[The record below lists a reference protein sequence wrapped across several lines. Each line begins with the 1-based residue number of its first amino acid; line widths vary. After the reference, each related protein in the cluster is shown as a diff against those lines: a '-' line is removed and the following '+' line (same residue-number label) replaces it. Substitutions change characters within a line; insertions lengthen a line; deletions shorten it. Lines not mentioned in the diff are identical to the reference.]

1 MARQMKDSG
10 VEWIGQIPEDWD
22 VARLCDIKSEK
33 KFAIVDGP
41 FGSAIS
47 TNDYREKG
55 VPLIRISNLK
65 NGEVSDEDMVYI
77 SEELAESVRRSCI
90 GLSDIVFAKTG
101 ATIGKCGINRLIKY
115 GILASSCIKISISH
129 KYNCDYFYYIFS
141 TDQFNQ
147 ALRNTCTGTTR
158 DTINLTPFSKLNV
171 LLPPYCIQNRIASY
185 LDRKCAEIDAI
196 IAKQQQ
202 IIEKLKEY
210 KLSVIT
216 EAVTKGL
223 DPNVPMKD
231 GGVEWIGKIPES
243 WNIAPLKTCTDILS
257 GYAFSS
263 NDFDTEKGIA
273 LLRGINVTP
282 NGIRWEDVVYW
293 SQPVTKQL
301 ENFELSAGDI
311 VVGLDR
317 PWVSEGTRVC
327 WVAEK
332 DLPALLLQRVC
343 RIRAKNNIDRRWIY
357 HWIASKSFQEA
368 LSIETTGVS
377 VPHIST
383 KQIGQFSITLPPI
396 EMQCQICDI
405 LETKCRAI
413 DQTISE
419 KQKIIANFLGYKKS
433 LMYEVVTG
441 KREG

>member
-185 LDRKCAEIDAI
+185 LDRKCRQIDAI
-196 IAKQQQ
+196 IARQQEA
-202 IIEKLKEY
+202 IEKLKAY

-216 EAVTKGL
+216 EAVTKGVNP
-223 DPNVPMKD
+223 DVPMKD
-231 GGVEWIGKIPES
+231 SEIDFIGSIPET
-243 WNIAPLKTCTDILS
+243 WRICRLRNIGTLQNGISKGGEFFGHGFPFVSYGDVYRNFSLPVQVAGLIDSSDEERRNYSVESGDIFFTRTS
-257 GYAFSS
+257 ETIEEVGFSS
-263 NDFDTEKGIA
+263 VCEETIPDATFAGFLIRVRPFTDDLVSKFSKYYFRSNHHRYYLVKQMNLVTRASLGQDLLKSMPVLVPPKDEQISIA
-273 LLRGINVTP
+273 A
-282 NGIRWEDVVYW
+282 Y
-293 SQPVTKQL
+293 
-301 ENFELSAGDI
+301 
-311 VVGLDR
+311 LDKKCGAIE
-317 PWVSEGTRVC
+317 SSIEY
-327 WVAEK
+327 K
-332 DLPALLLQRVC
+332 QRV
-343 RIRAKNNIDRRWIY
+343 
-357 HWIASKSFQEA
+357 
-368 LSIETTGVS
+368 IERLT
-377 VPHIST
+377 
-383 KQIGQFSITLPPI
+383 
-396 EMQCQICDI
+396 
-405 LETKCRAI
+405 A
-413 DQTISE
+413 
-419 KQKIIANFLGYKKS
+419 YKKS
-433 LMYEVVTG
+433 LIYEVVTG
-441 KREG
+441 KKEV

>member
-10 VEWIGQIPEDWD
+10 VEWIGQIPEDWN

-196 IAKQQQ
+196 IAKQQH

-223 DPNVPMKD
+223 NPNVPMKD
-231 GGVEWIGKIPES
+231 SGVEWIGKIPEHWKIIKMKFLGKTRNGLTYS
-243 WNIAPLKTCTDILS
+243 PEDLRDETDGILVLRSANIQNGKLDFTDKIYVSCPVKDELMVKKGDILICSRNGSRKLIGKNVIINTDIS
-257 GYAFSS
+257 ASFGAFMMIFRTPYNSEYIRYILNS
-263 NDFDTEKGIA
+263 DVFSYYLGTFLTSTINQLTRNNFDNMVIPFTFNNEEQKYLVMYLKNRCDKIDE
-273 LLRGINVTP
+273 L
-282 NGIRWEDVVYW
+282 IRN
-293 SQPVTKQL
+293 KQV
-301 ENFELSAGDI
+301 E
-311 VVGLDR
+311 
-317 PWVSEGTRVC
+317 
-327 WVAEK
+327 
-332 DLPALLLQRVC
+332 
-343 RIRAKNNIDRRWIY
+343 
-357 HWIASKSFQEA
+357 
-368 LSIETTGVS
+368 IETLY
-377 VPHIST
+377 
-383 KQIGQFSITLPPI
+383 K
-396 EMQCQICDI
+396 
-405 LETKCRAI
+405 
-413 DQTISE
+413 
-419 KQKIIANFLGYKKS
+419 YKKS
-433 LMYEVVTG
+433 LIYEVVTG
-441 KREG
+441 KMEV

>member
-10 VEWIGQIPEDWD
+10 VEWIGQIPEDWN

-65 NGEVSDEDMVYI
+65 NGEVSEEDMVYI

-171 LLPPYCIQNRIASY
+171 LLPPYCIQNRVASY
-185 LDRKCAEIDAI
+185 LDRKCAQIDAI
-196 IAKQQQ
+196 ISKQQQ

-231 GGVEWIGKIPES
+231 SGIDFIGSIPET
-243 WNIAPLKTCTDILS
+243 WRICRLRNIGTLQNGISKGGEFFGHGFPFVSYGDVYRNFSLPVQVAGLIDSSDEERRNYSVESGDIFFTRTS
-257 GYAFSS
+257 ETIEEVGFSS
-263 NDFDTEKGIA
+263 VCEETIPDATFAGFLIRVRPFTDDLVPKFAKYYFRSNHHRYYLVKQMNLVTRASLGQDLLKSMPVLVPPKDEQISIA
-273 LLRGINVTP
+273 A
-282 NGIRWEDVVYW
+282 Y
-293 SQPVTKQL
+293 
-301 ENFELSAGDI
+301 
-311 VVGLDR
+311 LDKKCGAIE
-317 PWVSEGTRVC
+317 SSIEY
-327 WVAEK
+327 K
-332 DLPALLLQRVC
+332 QRVIE
-343 RIRAKNNIDRRWIY
+343 RL
-357 HWIASKSFQEA
+357 IA
-368 LSIETTGVS
+368 
-377 VPHIST
+377 
-383 KQIGQFSITLPPI
+383 
-396 EMQCQICDI
+396 
-405 LETKCRAI
+405 
-413 DQTISE
+413 
-419 KQKIIANFLGYKKS
+419 YKKS
-433 LMYEVVTG
+433 LIYEVVTG
-441 KREG
+441 KKEV

>member
-171 LLPPYCIQNRIASY
+171 LLPPYCIQNRVASY
-185 LDRKCAEIDAI
+185 LDRKCAQIDAI
-196 IAKQQQ
+196 ISKQQQ

-231 GGVEWIGKIPES
+231 SGIDFIGSIPET
-243 WNIAPLKTCTDILS
+243 WRICRLRNIGTLQNGISKGGEFFGHGFPFVSYGDVYRNFSLPVQVAGLIDSSDEERRNYSVESGDIFFTRTS
-257 GYAFSS
+257 ETIEEVGFSS
-263 NDFDTEKGIA
+263 VCEETIPDATFAGFLIRVRPFTDDLVPKFAKYYFRSNHHRYYLVKQMNLVTRASLGQDLLKSMPVLVPPKDEQISIA
-273 LLRGINVTP
+273 A
-282 NGIRWEDVVYW
+282 Y
-293 SQPVTKQL
+293 
-301 ENFELSAGDI
+301 
-311 VVGLDR
+311 LDKKCGAIE
-317 PWVSEGTRVC
+317 SSIEY
-327 WVAEK
+327 K
-332 DLPALLLQRVC
+332 QRVIE
-343 RIRAKNNIDRRWIY
+343 RL
-357 HWIASKSFQEA
+357 IA
-368 LSIETTGVS
+368 
-377 VPHIST
+377 
-383 KQIGQFSITLPPI
+383 
-396 EMQCQICDI
+396 
-405 LETKCRAI
+405 
-413 DQTISE
+413 
-419 KQKIIANFLGYKKS
+419 YKKS
-433 LMYEVVTG
+433 LIYEVVTG
-441 KREG
+441 KKEV

>member
-10 VEWIGQIPEDWD
+10 IEWIKQIPNHWNITRGKNILQLMKRSPEQNDE
-22 VARLCDIKSEK
+22 VVTCFR
-33 KFAIVDGP
+33 DGEV
-41 FGSAIS
+41 
-47 TNDYREKG
+47 TLRKNRREKG
-55 VPLIRISNLK
+55 FTFSDKEIGYQGIKKGDIVIHGMDGFAGAIGISDSDGKGSPVLVVCTTKENARYIVYYLRVLADQGVFVALATGIR
-65 NGEVSDEDMVYI
+65 E
-77 SEELAESVRRSCI
+77 RSCD
-90 GLSDIVFAKTG
+90 LRW
-101 ATIGKCGINRLIKY
+101 N
-115 GILASSCIKISISH
+115 KIS
-129 KYNCDYFYYIFS
+129 DLLFPVPE
-141 TDQFNQ
+141 
-147 ALRNTCTGTTR
+147 
-158 DTINLTPFSKLNV
+158 INEQCRV
-171 LLPPYCIQNRIASY
+171 ASY

-231 GGVEWIGKIPES
+231 SGVEWIGKVPKKWKIV
-243 WNIAPLKTCTDILS
+243 PLKVCIDILP

-263 NDFDTEKGIA
+263 NDFDSENGIP

-293 SQPVTKQL
+293 SQPVTKLL

-317 PWVSEGTRVC
+317 PWVSEGTRIC
-327 WVAEK
+327 WVTEK

-343 RIRAKNNIDRRWIY
+343 RIRAKDNIDSRWVY

>member
-231 GGVEWIGKIPES
+231 SGIDFIGSIPET
-243 WNIAPLKTCTDILS
+243 WRICRLRNIGTLQNGISKGGEFFGHGFPFVSYGDVYRNFSLPVQVAGLIDSSDEERRNYSVESGDIFFTRTS
-257 GYAFSS
+257 ETIEEVGFSS
-263 NDFDTEKGIA
+263 VCEETIPDATFAGFLIRVRPFTDDLMPKFAKYYFRSNHHRCYLGKQMNLVTRASLGQDLLKSMPVLVPSKVEQIGIA
-273 LLRGINVTP
+273 EYL
-282 NGIRWEDVVYW
+282 D
-293 SQPVTKQL
+293 KKC
-301 ENFELSAGDI
+301 SAI
-311 VVGLDR
+311 E
-317 PWVSEGTRVC
+317 S
-327 WVAEK
+327 
-332 DLPALLLQRVC
+332 
-343 RIRAKNNIDRRWIY
+343 
-357 HWIASKSFQEA
+357 
-368 LSIETTGVS
+368 SIEY
-377 VPHIST
+377 
-383 KQIGQFSITLPPI
+383 KQRII
-396 EMQCQICDI
+396 ER
-405 LETKCRAI
+405 LTA
-413 DQTISE
+413 
-419 KQKIIANFLGYKKS
+419 YKKS
-433 LMYEVVTG
+433 LIYESVTG
-441 KREG
+441 KKEV

>member
-231 GGVEWIGKIPES
+231 SWVEWIGKVPENWQLSHIGNLVEMGSGGTPDRKKTEYWENGNIPWMSSGEINNEYIYSTIEQITELGLQNSNAKILPVNTVMLGLIGQGKTKGLAAILKNEVCCNQNLAYLIADEKFLHYRYLFYCFKAMYFYMRGLVGES
-243 WNIAPLKTCTDILS
+243 QAGIYSYFLKKLYIPLP
-257 GYAFSS
+257 
-263 NDFDTEKGIA
+263 DTERQIKISDYLDAKCKAIKTTIA
-273 LLRGINVTP
+273 VRESIIERFTDYKRTL
-282 NGIRWEDVVYW
+282 
-293 SQPVTKQL
+293 
-301 ENFELSAGDI
+301 
-311 VVGLDR
+311 
-317 PWVSEGTRVC
+317 
-327 WVAEK
+327 
-332 DLPALLLQRVC
+332 
-343 RIRAKNNIDRRWIY
+343 IY
-357 HWIASKSFQEA
+357 EI
-368 LSIETTGVS
+368 
-377 VPHIST
+377 
-383 KQIGQFSITLPPI
+383 
-396 EMQCQICDI
+396 
-405 LETKCRAI
+405 
-413 DQTISE
+413 
-419 KQKIIANFLGYKKS
+419 
-433 LMYEVVTG
+433 VTG
-441 KREG
+441 KREV

>member
-185 LDRKCAEIDAI
+185 LDRKCAQIDAI
-196 IAKQQQ
+196 ISKQQQ

-231 GGVEWIGKIPES
+231 SGIDFIGSIPET
-243 WNIAPLKTCTDILS
+243 WRICRLRNIGTLQNGISKGGEFFGHGFPFVSYGDVYRNFSLPVQVAGLIDSSDEERRNYSVESGDIFFTRTS
-257 GYAFSS
+257 ETIEEVGFSS
-263 NDFDTEKGIA
+263 VCEETIPDATFAGFLIRVRPFTDDLVPKFAKYYFRSNHHRYYLVKQMNLVTRASLGQDLLKSMPVLVPPKDEQISIA
-273 LLRGINVTP
+273 A
-282 NGIRWEDVVYW
+282 Y
-293 SQPVTKQL
+293 
-301 ENFELSAGDI
+301 
-311 VVGLDR
+311 LDKKCGAIE
-317 PWVSEGTRVC
+317 SSIEY
-327 WVAEK
+327 K
-332 DLPALLLQRVC
+332 QRVIE
-343 RIRAKNNIDRRWIY
+343 RL
-357 HWIASKSFQEA
+357 IA
-368 LSIETTGVS
+368 
-377 VPHIST
+377 
-383 KQIGQFSITLPPI
+383 
-396 EMQCQICDI
+396 
-405 LETKCRAI
+405 
-413 DQTISE
+413 
-419 KQKIIANFLGYKKS
+419 YKKS
-433 LMYEVVTG
+433 LIYEVVTG
-441 KREG
+441 KKEV

>member
-65 NGEVSDEDMVYI
+65 NGEVSEEDMVYI

-171 LLPPYCIQNRIASY
+171 LLPPYCIQNRVASY
-185 LDRKCAEIDAI
+185 LDRKCAQIDAI
-196 IAKQQQ
+196 ISKQQQ

-231 GGVEWIGKIPES
+231 SGIDFIGSIPET
-243 WNIAPLKTCTDILS
+243 WRICRLRNIGTLQNGISKGGEFFGHGFPFVSYGDVYRNFSLPVQVAGLIDSSDEERRNYSVESGDIFFTRTS
-257 GYAFSS
+257 ETIEEVGFSS
-263 NDFDTEKGIA
+263 VCEETIPDATFAGFLIRVRPFTDDLVPKFAKYYFRSNHHRYYLVKQMNLVTRASLGQDLLKSMPVLVPPKDEQISIA
-273 LLRGINVTP
+273 A
-282 NGIRWEDVVYW
+282 Y
-293 SQPVTKQL
+293 
-301 ENFELSAGDI
+301 
-311 VVGLDR
+311 LDKKCGAIE
-317 PWVSEGTRVC
+317 SSIEY
-327 WVAEK
+327 K
-332 DLPALLLQRVC
+332 QRVIE
-343 RIRAKNNIDRRWIY
+343 RL
-357 HWIASKSFQEA
+357 IA
-368 LSIETTGVS
+368 
-377 VPHIST
+377 
-383 KQIGQFSITLPPI
+383 
-396 EMQCQICDI
+396 
-405 LETKCRAI
+405 
-413 DQTISE
+413 
-419 KQKIIANFLGYKKS
+419 YKKS
-433 LMYEVVTG
+433 LIYEVVTG
-441 KREG
+441 KKEV

>member
-185 LDRKCAEIDAI
+185 LDRKCRQIDAI
-196 IAKQQQ
+196 IARQQEA
-202 IIEKLKEY
+202 IERLKSY
-210 KLSVIT
+210 KLSKINEIIIEVEGVTAHLGYVANMKNGLNFNMATDGKTLKFLGVGDFKDYYVLDSEEMFSDILIDT
-216 EAVTKGL
+216 EIDSDYMIQSGDIVFVRSNGSKELVGRAVMVE
-223 DPNVPMKD
+223 NVTF
-231 GGVEWIGKIPES
+231 
-243 WNIAPLKTCTDILS
+243 PLSYSGFCIRLRNLRTDILNS
-257 GYAFSS
+257 KY
-263 NDFDTEKGIA
+263 
-273 LLRGINVTP
+273 LLYFFRSP
-282 NGIRWEDVVYW
+282 YFR
-293 SQPVTKQL
+293 KQL
-301 ENFELSAGDI
+301 EKYSQGSNITNINQVILSQIPIIIPPVEVQLKAI
-311 VVGLDR
+311 RKV
-317 PWVSEGTRVC
+317 
-327 WVAEK
+327 EK
-332 DLPALLLQRVC
+332 MLA
-343 RIRAKNNIDRRWIY
+343 
-357 HWIASKSFQEA
+357 
-368 LSIETTGVS
+368 
-377 VPHIST
+377 
-383 KQIGQFSITLPPI
+383 
-396 EMQCQICDI
+396 
-405 LETKCRAI
+405 AI
-413 DQTISE
+413 DKLIKGKQEIISSLE
-419 KQKIIANFLGYKKS
+419 RYKKS
-433 LMYEVVTG
+433 LIYEVVTG
-441 KREG
+441 KKEV

>member
-171 LLPPYCIQNRIASY
+171 LLPPYCIQNRIASTSTANA
-185 LDRKCAEIDAI
+185 L
-196 IAKQQQ
+196 
-202 IIEKLKEY
+202 KLTP
-210 KLSVIT
+210 LS
-216 EAVTKGL
+216 
-223 DPNVPMKD
+223 PN
-231 GGVEWIGKIPES
+231 S
-243 WNIAPLKTCTDILS
+243 
-257 GYAFSS
+257 
-263 NDFDTEKGIA
+263 
-273 LLRGINVTP
+273 
-282 NGIRWEDVVYW
+282 
-293 SQPVTKQL
+293 
-301 ENFELSAGDI
+301 
-311 VVGLDR
+311 
-317 PWVSEGTRVC
+317 
-327 WVAEK
+327 
-332 DLPALLLQRVC
+332 
-343 RIRAKNNIDRRWIY
+343 
-357 HWIASKSFQEA
+357 SKS
-368 LSIETTGVS
+368 S
-377 VPHIST
+377 
-383 KQIGQFSITLPPI
+383 
-396 EMQCQICDI
+396 
-405 LETKCRAI
+405 
-413 DQTISE
+413 
-419 KQKIIANFLGYKKS
+419 KS
-433 LMYEVVTG
+433 
-441 KREG
+441 

>member
-185 LDRKCAEIDAI
+185 LDRKCSQIDAI

-231 GGVEWIGKIPES
+231 SGVEWIGMVPEEWRIS
-243 WNIAPLKTCTDILS
+243 RIKYICEFNPGTKKANHDVVSYAPMECVKDGYLIKKEIRHDGISTGLTSFEEGDIIMAKVTPCFENGNIA
-257 GYAFSS
+257 
-263 NDFDTEKGIA
+263 IA
-273 LLRGINVTP
+273 
-282 NGIRWEDVVYW
+282 
-293 SQPVTKQL
+293 
-301 ENFELSAGDI
+301 
-311 VVGLDR
+311 
-317 PWVSEGTRVC
+317 
-327 WVAEK
+327 K
-332 DLPALLLQRVC
+332 DLVNKFGVGSSELFVF
-343 RIRAKNNIDRRWIY
+343 RAKKVNTQWLFYFLRNSIFKKLAEATMTGTGGLKRVSPSFIRDFSLALPPEKEQRRIIEYLDKKCMEIDRVIKY
-357 HWIASKSFQEA
+357 
-368 LSIETTGVS
+368 
-377 VPHIST
+377 
-383 KQIGQFSITLPPI
+383 KQSAVEKLGQ
-396 EMQCQICDI
+396 
-405 LETKCRAI
+405 
-413 DQTISE
+413 
-419 KQKIIANFLGYKKS
+419 YKKS
-433 LMYEVVTG
+433 LIYEVVTG
-441 KREG
+441 KMEV

>member
-231 GGVEWIGKIPES
+231 SGVEWIGKVPENWQLSHIGNLVEMGSGGTPDRKKTEYWENGNIPWMSSGEINNEYIYSTIEQITELGLQNSNAKILPVNTVMLGLIGQGKTKGLAAILKNEVCCNQNLAYLIADEKFLHYRYLFYCFKAMYFYMRGLVGES
-243 WNIAPLKTCTDILS
+243 QAGIYSYFLKKLYIPLP
-257 GYAFSS
+257 
-263 NDFDTEKGIA
+263 DTERQIKISDYLDAKCKAIKTTIA
-273 LLRGINVTP
+273 VRESIIERFTDYKRTL
-282 NGIRWEDVVYW
+282 
-293 SQPVTKQL
+293 
-301 ENFELSAGDI
+301 
-311 VVGLDR
+311 
-317 PWVSEGTRVC
+317 
-327 WVAEK
+327 
-332 DLPALLLQRVC
+332 
-343 RIRAKNNIDRRWIY
+343 IY
-357 HWIASKSFQEA
+357 EI
-368 LSIETTGVS
+368 
-377 VPHIST
+377 
-383 KQIGQFSITLPPI
+383 
-396 EMQCQICDI
+396 
-405 LETKCRAI
+405 
-413 DQTISE
+413 
-419 KQKIIANFLGYKKS
+419 
-433 LMYEVVTG
+433 VTG
-441 KREG
+441 KREV

>member
-231 GGVEWIGKIPES
+231 SGVEWIGKVPENWQLSHIGNLVEMGSGGTPDRKKTEYWENGNIPWMSSGEINNEYIYSTIEQITELGLQNSNAKILPVNTVMLGLIGQGKTKGLAAILKNEVCCNQNLAYLFADEKFLHYRYLFYCFKAMYFYMRGLVGES
-243 WNIAPLKTCTDILS
+243 QAGIYSYFLKKLYIPLP
-257 GYAFSS
+257 
-263 NDFDTEKGIA
+263 DTERQIKISDYLDAKCKAIKTTIA
-273 LLRGINVTP
+273 VRESIIERFTDYKRTL
-282 NGIRWEDVVYW
+282 
-293 SQPVTKQL
+293 
-301 ENFELSAGDI
+301 
-311 VVGLDR
+311 
-317 PWVSEGTRVC
+317 
-327 WVAEK
+327 
-332 DLPALLLQRVC
+332 
-343 RIRAKNNIDRRWIY
+343 IY
-357 HWIASKSFQEA
+357 EI
-368 LSIETTGVS
+368 
-377 VPHIST
+377 
-383 KQIGQFSITLPPI
+383 
-396 EMQCQICDI
+396 
-405 LETKCRAI
+405 
-413 DQTISE
+413 
-419 KQKIIANFLGYKKS
+419 
-433 LMYEVVTG
+433 VTG
-441 KREG
+441 KREV